1 MNKVVFVLLVLII
14 AISSCKKEVIITD
27 SGAKLEFSTD
37 TIFFDTLF
45 TNIGSQT
52 KELKIYNR
60 NKGKLIIDNIRL
72 AKGSNSNY
80 RLNINGNPASSVN
93 NLEIMENDSMY
104 VFIEVTINPD
114 DVSLPFVVED
124 SILFNV
130 NGNIQDIDLRSWGQ
144 NAHYID
150 GRTSNAIIGDTIW
163 TADKPYLIYNSMLV
177 DSLKTLKIEAGVEI
191 YLHKNSNIYILG
203 TMEINGTKDN
213 PVKIR
218 GDRLDHAY
226 DDVPGQWGRMVF
238 IEGSK
243 NNKINYAEIS
253 GGIIGVQ
260 VGGNLDAAIADK
272 PDLQISNTKIQH
284 MNYAGL
290 YTLGSK
296 VTAFN
301 CVISDVGF
309 YAIALL
315 LGGEYE
321 FYHCTVANYW
331 SYANRTEPAVI
342 ISNNLIANGTMYV
355 SDLTKAYFG
364 NCIVYGDKENE
375 LGLSEETG
383 ATFNYKFEYS
393 IVKANSDMDFS
404 DNTHYE
410 SVWKSKNPKFIN
422 ISDYNFQLDTL
433 SGAKDIGNI
442 QIINDFPYFPSITN
456 DFNEEN
462 RTLDLGPDLGAFER
476 ME

>member
-1 MNKVVFVLLVLII
+1 MNRIVFIFIVLVI
-14 AISSCKKEVIITD
+14 AISSCKKEQILTD
-27 SGAKLEFSTD
+27 SGAKLTFSTD
-37 TIFFDTLF
+37 TIFFDTIF

-52 KELKIYNR
+52 KQLLVYNR
-60 NKGKLIIDNIRL
+60 NSGKLILDNVRL

-80 RLNINGNPASSVN
+80 RLNINGNSSSSVN
-93 NLEIMENDSMY
+93 DIEINENDSMY
-104 VFIEVTINPD
+104 IFVEVTIDPD
-114 DVSLPFVVED
+114 NVSLPFVVED
-124 SILFNV
+124 SIVFTV
-130 NGNIQDIDLRSWGQ
+130 NGNTQDIDLRSWGQ

-150 GRTSNAIIGDTIW
+150 GRTSSAIIGDTTW

-177 DSLKTLKIEAGVEI
+177 DSLKTLKIEPGVEI

-203 TMEINGTKDN
+203 TMEINGSKDN

-226 DDVPGQWGRMVF
+226 DDVPGQWGRIVF
-238 IEGSK
+238 IEGSV

-260 VGGNLDAAIADK
+260 VGGNLESTDK

-296 VTAFN
+296 VTASN

-342 ISNNLIANGTMYV
+342 ISNNLIANNTMYV

-364 NCIVYGDKENE
+364 NCIIYGDMENE

-410 SVWKSKNPKFIN
+410 NVWKTKNPKFVN
-422 ISDYNFQLDTL
+422 ISDYDFQLDTL
-433 SGAKDIGNI
+433 SDAKDIGDI
-442 QIINDFPYFPSITN
+442 QIVNNFPYFPDITI
-456 DFNEEN
+456 DFNQEN

-476 ME
+476 VE